1 MRSLFTALAFAIILW
16 AVIPAVKRSLL
27 PPKEHHNDGQNRT
40 THGGAQH

>member
-27 PPKEHHNDGQNRT
+27 PPEGHQHDGRSRT
-40 THGGAQH
+40 TNGNQRP